1 VILSEIKVETNK
13 ILCLSR
19 NLKQCTLL
27 ESDDKL
33 QQVKNFTYLGWRS
46 QMMEDGKKKLI
57 QELVKQTQLCVNL
70 IKRKLSNT
78 AEVSVFKSVFFA
90 ILTYRH
96 ESWVMNE
103 RVISR
108 VQAADMDVR
117 KDGKTDIFFFLEI
130 GCKNQTFLKNPK
142 SAF

>member
-1 VILSEIKVETNK
+1 
-13 ILCLSR
+13 
-19 NLKQCTLL
+19 
-27 ESDDKL
+27 
-33 QQVKNFTYLGWRS
+33 
-46 QMMEDGKKKLI
+46 MMEDGKKKLI

-117 KDGKTDIFFFLEI
+117 KDGKTDISFFLEI
-130 GCKNQTFLKNPK
+130 GSKNQTFLKNPK
-142 SAF
+142 SSF